1 MDTSN
6 KYTKIVTIGENKLT
20 VSFYNPADVLPS
32 GVYPRRFFSYL
43 CKSIVSMRKRNKKI
57 ELPRSKSQ
65 FLKEIL
71 KINYACSKKET
82 EAINNQLRAFA
93 KCYLTLSYSN
103 PNESSRKPYNSIQF
117 FNDDYSFLYDDNQ
130 KWQREITISDDMFE
144 LIKNTSVP
152 ISEHAVNT
160 FPSARKLDVY
170 NYLNYQNYNLY
181 QKNLNH
187 VFTEDELLNLFGGNI
202 VEIRDFRRVL
212 KKILF
217 DLKEISTLEI
227 IKKGRYS
234 YVLVSN
240 EASLLRKKDRRKTN
254 ITIEEKLIITE
265 DCKAK
270 IEKQTNSTTLNV
282 EAACLYIAKKIERG
296 GEPIRNQYAYLRDLL
311 KNPSYF
317 YKEKQD
323 IIKITHELQFKK
335 YQELPNQAR
344 KQGFDELVHRVKLT
358 RINSVPI
365 ELQSILEQLKT
376 PGREIVKG
384 IPNFKYICYLFW
396 AWNYGKRID
405 VCDGGNEH
413 LILDLFKYLG

>member
-1 MDTSN
+1 
-6 KYTKIVTIGENKLT
+6 
-20 VSFYNPADVLPS
+20 
-32 GVYPRRFFSYL
+32 
-43 CKSIVSMRKRNKKI
+43 MRKRNKKI